1 VQKSV
6 KPSVSTNH
14 EKRFFN
20 KVPYREVV
28 RFLSDQTGGVSLV
41 NTQGH
46 TLAHSKAGHTIPI
59 LNQLPAG
66 LAPTLK
72 ITPVIISGLG
82 NSGASLG
89 ARRRFF

>member
-72 ITPVIISGLG
+72 ITPIIISGLG
-82 NSGASLG
+82 NSGAILG